1 MLGNQITPIPVT
13 LDGKAH
19 TATIPL
25 EMVAFT
31 AKPGA
36 HLTLQVV
43 ATTVAYTQPRL
54 GGSIS
59 FHDVKIELP
68 TVTGVTP
75 AATPTAVPAT

>member
-1 MLGNQITPIPVT
+1 V
-13 LDGKAH
+13 
-19 TATIPL
+19 PL

-31 AKPGA
+31 AKQGA
-36 HLTLQVV
+36 HLTLQIV

-59 FHDVKIELP
+59 FNSVNVALP

-75 AATPTAVPAT
+75 AASATAAPAT